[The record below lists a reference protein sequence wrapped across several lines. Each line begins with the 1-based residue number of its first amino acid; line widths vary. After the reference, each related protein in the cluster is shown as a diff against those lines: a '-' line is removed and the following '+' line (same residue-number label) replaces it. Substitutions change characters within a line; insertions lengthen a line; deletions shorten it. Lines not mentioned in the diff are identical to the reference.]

1 MPARTVTRS
10 AEAQAV
16 ATFLALAAVEPS
28 ALVVEGEAG
37 IGKTTLW
44 LAAQEQARQRG
55 FQVLSA
61 RAAAAESVL
70 AYAALADLLGDVDP
84 AAFAHLPH
92 PQRLALDRVLQWAD
106 TDGPVI
112 NQNAVAAGF
121 LSLVQRIADEK
132 PVLVAID
139 DVQWLDPSAVRVLA
153 FAARRL
159 SRAAGLLLTVRTD
172 ADSGLSVS
180 WLQLP
185 RPDGIRRIRVPP
197 LSLAGL
203 HAVLT
208 QQLGRSFSR
217 PTMAR
222 IHEVSGGNPFYA
234 LELGRAMDSQGAAS
248 ISAEVPADV
257 SLPGSLA
264 ELVRARVGSLDT
276 ALHDALLAVACLA
289 APTVELVARAT
300 HSDAMNVVKL
310 LEDAESRGVIGIEGH
325 RVQFQHPLLARGV
338 YAEAAPARRRMMHRR
353 LAEIVEQPE
362 LAARHLA
369 LAATSADS
377 LTLRSLD
384 TAAETARLR
393 GAPAAAA
400 ELLDLAVGLGGD
412 TPERR
417 ISLAS
422 HHFDAGNLGR
432 ARALLEET
440 IATLNS
446 GMLRAQALNLLAI
459 VRLFDDSFL
468 EAATILERALVE
480 VGEDSALR
488 VQILVTLTFALLN
501 VGHLDAAAG
510 KVEDAVKHAELLG
523 NPPLLSQA
531 LGMRTMVRFMRGEGF
546 DAPTMRRALELQGHD
561 ADIPLA
567 VRPSVQN
574 ALLLA
579 WTGQLDQAREEM
591 ALIRRRCIENGQE
604 SELNFVALHVVL
616 IEVWRG
622 TFTAAAVEAEDT
634 IERALQ
640 LGGDMPLAIALTVRA
655 VLDTYAGR
663 VDDARHNAEE
673 ALAASQRSGSHTL
686 AVWPIATLG
695 FLEVSLGNYHA
706 ALTTLEPLLRN
717 LDGAQ
722 SATEIMLAWFVP
734 GCRRSVDCAGSA
746 GRGGAARRP
755 ARQQR
760 SQTGPPLDVG
770 RWWPLPRHAAGR

>member
-1 MPARTVTRS
+1 MPARTVTHS

-28 ALVVEGEAG
+28 ALVVEGVAG

-377 LTLRSLD
+377 LRSDLS
-384 TAAETARLR
+384 TRPPRRHACVGRLR
-393 GAPAAAA
+393 RPPSSSTWRWDWAATPPSVGFPGQPPLRRREPRSGKSPARGDHRDAEFRHAAGAGVEPA
-400 ELLDLAVGLGGD
+400 
-412 TPERR
+412 R
-417 ISLAS
+417 
-422 HHFDAGNLGR
+422 
-432 ARALLEET
+432 
-440 IATLNS
+440 
-446 GMLRAQALNLLAI
+446 I

-480 VGEDSALR
+480 VGEDAALR